1 MDRRDEAA
9 RALREQ
15 GLAFF
20 GRTTAGQSHEVT
32 NVLNVINELAGLQLD
47 LLQAAAAG
55 ATPRLE
61 RLAEL
66 ADKIQ
71 QQVHR
76 GETIVR
82 FVNRFAHSVDLD
94 VAVFDLKELLGM
106 VLFLAGRPARLSRT
120 GLEAEL
126 PDETIVIENNPF
138 CVQQAVSVLIDL
150 ALRSAADHRRVTVSY
165 RLREGG
171 AEVAVASDDPVVGP
185 DPRLLELAALLAEE
199 TGATLTADPDASG
212 ELHRFVLLL
221 PRHRDPGD
229 DAGAPSP
236 ARSRGET
243 DGT

>member
-1 MDRRDEAA
+1 MDRRQEAA

-20 GRTTAGQSHEVT
+20 GRTTAGQSHDVT

-55 ATPRLE
+55 SAPRLD

-71 QQVHR
+71 QQVQR

-82 FVNRFAHSVDLD
+82 FVNRFAHSVDVD
-94 VAVFDLKELLGM
+94 EAVFDLKELLGM
-106 VLFLAGRPARLSRT
+106 VLFLAGRPARLERT
-120 GLEAEL
+120 ELEAEL
-126 PDETIVIENNPF
+126 MEETIVVENNPF

-150 ALRSAADHRRVTVSY
+150 SLRAAADRRRVTVSC
-165 RLREGG
+165 RLRDGA
-171 AEVAVASDDPVVGP
+171 AEVEVASDDPVVEP
-185 DPRLLELAALLAEE
+185 DPRLLELALVLAEE
-199 TGATLTADPDASG
+199 IGATLTAEPDATG

-221 PRHRDPGD
+221 PRHRDAGD
-229 DAGAPSP
+229 RAGGFATTP
-236 ARSRGET
+236 SRGGA
-243 DGT
+243 DGA